1 MTNNDILRR
10 LRYTFDYND
19 TAMMGLFSLS
29 GYDATREEISSWL
42 KRDDDDDFKTCNDA
56 MLARF
61 LNGMI
66 VDNRGQKEGA
76 EPRHE
81 TQLTNNIIFMKLKIA
96 LDLKAEEVLDILKS
110 AGVTVS
116 KHELSALFRRPG
128 HKHYRE
134 CKDQILRAFL
144 KGAQAK
150 YREAPSGQ
158 SSDAASN
165 DSGFSWG

>member
-10 LRYTFDYND
+10 LRYTFDYSD
-19 TAMMGLFSLS
+19 SAMMGLFALS

-42 KRDDDDDFKTCNDA
+42 KKDDDADFKKCNDG

-66 VDNRGQKEGA
+66 VDNRGRKDGA
-76 EPRHE
+76 EPKLE
-81 TQLTNNIIFMKLKIA
+81 TRLTNNIIFMKLKIA
-96 LDLKAEEVLDILKS
+96 LDLKAEDVMEMLES
-110 AGVTVS
+110 SGVTVS
-116 KHELSALFRRPG
+116 KHELSAFFRRAD

-144 KGAQAK
+144 KAVQVRFRPGSEDDADNPAQ
-150 YREAPSGQ
+150 
-158 SSDAASN
+158 